1 MGAASSQACCA
12 ARESAPA
19 VASAEQKTL
28 QPLPKRMR
36 RVWRDMYPRR
46 PATDNSFMVVVAFRT
61 NVPMALYTTAAAE
74 AREQADAAFA
84 HNAPAFAAAVELGGA
99 DFVSVVDPHS
109 RQPPD
114 STAVFVETDEC
125 MSVCGFEVLDLGCCR
140 ALNHPEWGT
149 NVVVHVVFGEGP
161 RDAVPENFFA
171 TD

>member
-61 NVPMALYTTAAAE
+61 NVPMALYTPAAAE

-99 DFVSVVDPHS
+99 D
-109 RQPPD
+109 
-114 STAVFVETDEC
+114 C

-140 ALNHPEWGT
+140 ALSHPEWGT
-149 NVVVHVVFGEGP
+149 HVVVHVVF
-161 RDAVPENFFA
+161 
-171 TD
+171 